1 MNCGQN
7 ENVSLALASVYT
19 FTLVGVKIP
28 PNSSYLSTFVKNA
41 VFQDL
46 GQRVMMMMMAITLSD
61 Q

>member
-7 ENVSLALASVYT
+7 ENVSLALASVYN

-28 PNSSYLSTFVKNA
+28 PNSSHLSTFVKNA
-41 VFQDL
+41 VFQEL
-46 GQRVMMMMMAITLSD
+46 GRRVMMMAITLSD